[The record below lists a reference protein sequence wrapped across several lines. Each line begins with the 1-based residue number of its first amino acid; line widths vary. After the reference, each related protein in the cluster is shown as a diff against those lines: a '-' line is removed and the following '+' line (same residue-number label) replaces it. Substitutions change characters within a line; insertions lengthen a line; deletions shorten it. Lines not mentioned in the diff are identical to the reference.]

1 MFNKKQIKAIINTLK
16 DRAIE
21 GRPALQQVFEQ
32 GGYLWAT
39 NGYIALELGQ
49 VKDELKG
56 KCIKLDALVGWY
68 GTHKTKDTTTL
79 TELMVDNTMG
89 EPDMCKLLHIDY
101 VEAHNPMFDMDMM
114 NLATKFLGVSRIAL
128 EEAENSV
135 GSKCYKV
142 KSLEHM
148 HVAHEA
154 MEIKAYVM
162 GLAKK

>member
-1 MFNKKQIKAIINTLK
+1 MFNKKQIKAIIDTLK
-16 DRAIE
+16 DTAID

-89 EPDMCKLLHIDY
+89 EPDMCKLLHIEY
-101 VEAHNPMFDMDMM
+101 KEANNPMFDMYLM
-114 NLATKFLGVSRIAL
+114 NLATKFLGVSMIAL

-135 GSKCYKV
+135 GSKCYRV
-142 KSLEHM
+142 KPLEDM
-148 HVAHEA
+148 HVAHKA

-162 GLAKK
+162 GLSR

>member
-1 MFNKKQIKAIINTLK
+1 MFNKKQIKAIIDTLK
-16 DRAIE
+16 DTAID

-39 NGYIALELGQ
+39 NGYIALEFGQ

-79 TELMVDNTMG
+79 TELMADNTMG

-101 VEAHNPMFDMDMM
+101 VEAHNPMFDMNMM

-135 GSKCYKV
+135 GSKCYRV
-142 KSLEHM
+142 KPLEHM

>member
-1 MFNKKQIKAIINTLK
+1 MFNKKQIKAIIDTLK

-21 GRPALQQVFEQ
+21 GRPALQRVFEQ
-32 GGYLWAT
+32 GGYAWAT
-39 NGYIALELGQ
+39 NGYIALELGE
-49 VKDELKG
+49 VKDEFKG
-56 KCIKLDALVGWY
+56 KCVKLERLVGWY
-68 GTHKTKDTTTL
+68 GTHKNNDTTTL
-79 TELMVDNTMG
+79 TELTEDNDCQ

-135 GSKCYKV
+135 GSKCYRV

-148 HVAHEA
+148 HVANKA

-162 GLAKK
+162 GLGKK